1 MKQMKRINLVIL
13 ILMTGVV
20 SSFAQIREIPKEVR
34 EQFSRQYPMAT
45 DVDFN
50 DNLLNVNIEFTLDNE
65 KWTAEYNNKGVWK
78 HSEKKWTFEQL
89 PDAVKEGFNK
99 SKYADREVKGVI
111 IIYYPGDITQ
121 YRIKTEKSAVEKKY
135 LYFNPQ
141 GRLLRE
147 TITI

>member
-1 MKQMKRINLVIL
+1 MKKISLVIL
-13 ILMTGVV
+13 VLMAGVV

-50 DNLLNVNIEFTLDNE
+50 DNLLNINIEFTLNDE

-89 PDAVKEGFNK
+89 PEDVKDGFKK
-99 SKYADREVKGVI
+99 SKYADREVKAVI
-111 IIYYPGDITQ
+111 IIYLPGDITQ
-121 YRIKTEKSAVEKKY
+121 YRLKTEKNKVEKKY

>member
-1 MKQMKRINLVIL
+1 MNMKKISLVFL
-13 ILMTGVV
+13 IVMTGIV

-50 DNLLNVNIEFTLDNE
+50 DNLLNVNIEFTLNDE

-89 PDAVKEGFNK
+89 PEEVKDGFKK
-99 SKYADREVKGVI
+99 SKYADREVKAVI
-111 IIYYPGDITQ
+111 IVYLPGDITQ
-121 YRIKTEKSAVEKKY
+121 YRIKTEKNKV
-135 LYFNPQ
+135 
-141 GRLLRE
+141 
-147 TITI
+147 

>member
-1 MKQMKRINLVIL
+1 MKRMYLIFSFLMMGVIH
-13 ILMTGVV
+13 
-20 SSFAQIREIPKEVR
+20 SFAQIREIPKEVR

-50 DNLLNVNIEFTLDNE
+50 DNLLNINVEFTLENE

-78 HSEKKWTFEQL
+78 HSEKKWTYEQL
-89 PDAVKEGFNK
+89 PEAVKDGFQK
-99 SKYADREVKGVI
+99 SKYADREVKSVI
-111 IIYYPGDITQ
+111 MIYYPGDMIQ
-121 YRIKTEKSAVEKKY
+121 YRIKTEKSAVERKY

>member
-1 MKQMKRINLVIL
+1 MKKISLVIL
-13 ILMTGVV
+13 VLMTGVV

-50 DNLLNVNIEFTLDNE
+50 DNLLNVNIEFTLNNE
-65 KWTAEYNNKGVWK
+65 QWTAEYNNKGVWK

-89 PDAVKEGFNK
+89 PEEVKDGFKK
-99 SKYADREVKGVI
+99 SKYADREVKAVI
-111 IIYYPGDITQ
+111 IIYLPGDITQ
-121 YRIKTEKSAVEKKY
+121 YRLKTEKNKVEKKY